1 MGRGMNIGPKNF
13 IIIAVCA
20 FLLFSVFTIYMGYS
34 ANNEM
39 EKTVTEQFNRQQLIL
54 ARKIANNI
62 SNHFNFLGTSLRG
75 LNQFWE
81 GDVKKRD
88 EVETYVMSVFAFL
101 SGWDVRAIAHLDSE
115 GNAPIILNA
124 QGFTNDKELGIN
136 YNTYWQWGVK
146 PENRG
151 KIIIGRT
158 FQPDTGLFKGR
169 WLAIMATPTWRPAAP
184 GNGSLKYQFE
194 GLSLIVVDPVHIAQ
208 RYARDVRSGE
218 TGYAWVVD
226 HKGIFL
232 SHYEATFIGEDSF
245 TVRHKR
251 NPHISYARVNEIV
264 RKHLLKGEEGTD
276 WYISG
281 WHRGIISEMKKLF
294 AYSPIVLSREEDSG
308 NLWSVGV
315 TAPMTEV
322 YGIVESLVI
331 RQWLIAGVFQLVV
344 FLGLAVSIYFSLR
357 WSRILQTEV
366 DEKTVDLRRS
376 EAAVRRERDTVKE
389 SMQKL
394 VETQEKLIRSER
406 FAAIGEAAAYLTHEI
421 KNPLVVIGGF
431 ASQIERSLS
440 PDDEN
445 IIKLQTISEEVR
457 RLESMLTDVRD
468 FTRPSKPKKELKD
481 INLSIEET
489 LSLLEDNLKSMGIDY
504 DNFLDYKLPPILFD
518 PEQIKQVLINLIKN
532 AAEAMPEGK
541 ITIASRQE
549 GDYIKVSISDTGV
562 GMSAEMVEKI
572 FEPFF
577 TTKKKGTGLGL
588 AVCHKIIEDHV
599 GELSVESAEGGGTKF
614 TISLP
619 IEKD

>member
-1 MGRGMNIGPKNF
+1 MGRGMNIGPKKF

-20 FLLFSVFTIYMGYS
+20 FLLLSVFTIYMGYS
-34 ANNEM
+34 ANKDM
-39 EKTVTEQFNRQQLIL
+39 EKTVTDQFNRQQLIL
-54 ARKIANNI
+54 AKKIANNI
-62 SNHFNFLGTSLRG
+62 RNHFSFLETSLRG

-81 GDVKKRD
+81 RNVERTE
-88 EVETYVMSVFAFL
+88 EVRTYVTYSFAFL
-101 SGWDVRAIAHLDSE
+101 SGWDVHAIAHLDNE

-124 QGFTNDKELGIN
+124 QGFTNEKELGIN

-169 WLAIMATPTWRPAAP
+169 WLAIMATPTWRPATP

-194 GLSLIVVDPVHIAQ
+194 GLSLIVVDPVGIAQ

-218 TGYAWVVD
+218 TGYAWVID

-232 SHYEATFIGEDSF
+232 SHYEETFVGEDSF

-251 NPHISYARVNEIV
+251 SPHISYATINEIV
-264 RKHLLKGEEGTD
+264 RNYLLKGDEGTG
-276 WYISG
+276 WYISE
-281 WHRGIISEMKKLF
+281 WHRGVIGEMKKLF
-294 AYSPIVLSREEDSG
+294 AYSPIFLSREDDTG
-308 NLWSVGV
+308 NLWSVAV
-315 TAPMTEV
+315 TAPVTEV
-322 YGIVESLVI
+322 YGIVQSLVI
-331 RQWLIAGVFQLVV
+331 KQWLVAGVFQLVV

-357 WSRILQTEV
+357 WSRLLQAEV
-366 DEKTVDLRRS
+366 DRNTVDLRRS
-376 EAAVRRERDTVKE
+376 EAKVRRERDKVKE
-389 SMQKL
+389 SMRRL
-394 VETQEKLIRSER
+394 VETQEKLIRAER
-406 FAAIGEAAAYLTHEI
+406 FAAIGEAAAYLSHEI
-421 KNPLVVIGGF
+421 KNPLAAIGGF

-440 PDDEN
+440 EDDDN
-445 IIKLQTISEEVR
+445 IRKLQIISEETT
-457 RLESMLTDVRD
+457 RLETLLTDVRD
-468 FTRPSKPKKELKD
+468 FTRPFKPQKELKD

-489 LSLLEDNLKSMGIDY
+489 LSLMEDNLKSMGIDY
-504 DNFLDYKLPPILFD
+504 DNFLDDELPPIWFD

-541 ITIASRQE
+541 ITILSRQE
-549 GDYIKVSISDTGV
+549 DDYIKVSIVDRGAGIST
-562 GMSAEMVEKI
+562 ETVEKI

-577 TTKKKGTGLGL
+577 TTKKRGTGLGL
-588 AVCHKIIEDHV
+588 AVCRKIIEDHT
-599 GELSVESAEGGGTKF
+599 GELSVESEDGKGTKF